1 MDIYQIYIN
10 LSPQLEES
18 VDQYFHEK
26 EAIWPRNQS
35 IVATPRVPSKAAAR
49 PATAA
54 TRAALRP
61 TPRPTPARATP
72 KPTAGARGGR
82 LIATST
88 WIQMPKSQRLERAGM
103 KIFVSSH
110 SDNLS
115 IELEHRVFKKV
126 ALSYIY
132 LIV

>member
-35 IVATPRVPSKAAAR
+35 IVATPRVPSKAAAC